1 MFQIKKIA
9 ASETYPLR
17 HAILR
22 QNEPIEKCIYPHD
35 TDATTLHFGLF
46 ENELLVGI
54 VSIFETKKD
63 LFEDVKQF
71 QIRGMAVLES
81 HQKKGYGA
89 VLIQHALDDY
99 LKKEKE
105 FLIWFNAR
113 VIAIGFYEK
122 LGFETTGNAFEIVPI
137 GMHYI
142 MFKNYS
148 AS

>member
-1 MFQIKKIA
+1 MFQIKKIT

-22 QNEPIEKCIYPHD
+22 QNEPIEKCIYPYD
-35 TDATTLHFGLF
+35 TEATTLHFGLF
-46 ENELLVGI
+46 ANQLLVGI

-89 VLIQHALDDY
+89 ALIEHAVDY
-99 LKKEKE
+99 LQKEKE

-113 VIAIGFYEK
+113 IIALGFYEK
-122 LGFETTGNAFEIVPI
+122 LGFEKTGNAFEIVPI

-142 MFKNYS
+142 MFKRYTS
-148 AS
+148 S